1 LLKAAEA
8 ERSRI
13 YRDLHD
19 DVGSKLLSIAHA
31 GRNTRLGGL
40 ASSALESLR
49 DAVAR
54 VNNPDI
60 GFDSFLVALREE
72 MTLRLSSLGVELQ
85 WHQPSELPD
94 WVLGSGEHHHLSRI
108 FRELVSNI
116 IRHSAATLV
125 VFEVVPQGAGWMF
138 ALRDNGKGL
147 MPGQTDG
154 NGLQNLRARAEEL
167 GADIHWHNR
176 VEGGVEVSLVLG
188 QAPLSPI
195 AAAP

>member
-1 LLKAAEA
+1 
-8 ERSRI
+8 
-13 YRDLHD
+13 
-19 DVGSKLLSIAHA
+19 
-31 GRNTRLGGL
+31 
-40 ASSALESLR
+40 
-49 DAVAR
+49 
-54 VNNPDI
+54 
-60 GFDSFLVALREE
+60 
-72 MTLRLSSLGVELQ
+72 M
-85 WHQPSELPD
+85 
-94 WVLGSGEHHHLSRI
+94 SRI

-116 IRHSAATLV
+116 IRHSGATLV
-125 VFEVVPQGAGWMF
+125 VFEVVPQGAGCMF